1 MNQPESRREPIWSVP
16 VGYRVL
22 YFTLF
27 IVMSL
32 TGMGY
37 TAWYEIAQNT
47 EDTFHET
54 IRAIIPGSTEV
65 LIGSAGISVITTEL
79 VMVIA
84 QYLEDKIYRP
94 RRERRRAEMRAEIQA
109 EMREEIEDRIEEVRA
124 EIVEDI
130 SARVREWNQR
140 RLDAEAR
147 GEAFDEPPPIGE

>member
-1 MNQPESRREPIWSVP
+1 VP

-94 RRERRRAEMRAEIQA
+94 RRERRRAEMRAEIEA
-109 EMREEIEDRIEEVRA
+109 EIEDRVEEARA
-124 EIVEDI
+124 EVVEDI

-140 RLDAEAR
+140 RLDAEAK

>member
-1 MNQPESRREPIWSVP
+1 VP

-32 TGMGY
+32 TGIGY

-54 IRAIIPGSTEV
+54 IRAIIQGSTEV

-94 RRERRRAEMRAEIQA
+94 RRERRRAEMRAEIEA
-109 EMREEIEDRIEEVRA
+109 EMQAEIEDRVEEARA
-124 EIVEDI
+124 EVVEDI

-140 RLDAEAR
+140 RLDAEAK